1 MTQEPPH
8 LLVVED
14 DARLRDRLRRYLG
27 EQGFLVVTAADAT
40 EARAQLAAMH
50 FDLLVLDVMLPGED
64 GISLVRALRPQLDTP
79 IILLT
84 ARSEPED
91 RIRGLEAGA
100 DDYVPKPFE
109 PRELVLRIQAILRR
123 APQDDAEAQ
132 RLVRLGGLIFD
143 AARGVLLAGD
153 ERIHLTGGEAALLRV
168 LVDNPGTVLT
178 RDQLTDMAMI
188 NGNSRTVD
196 VQVTRLRR
204 KIEPDPR
211 LPRFLQ
217 TVRGE
222 GYILRPDG

>member
-1 MTQEPPH
+1 MSEETPH

-14 DARLRDRLRRYLG
+14 DERLRDRLRRFLG
-27 EQGFLVVTAADAT
+27 EQGFFVVTAGDTA

-50 FDLLVLDVMLPGED
+50 FDLIVLDVMLPGED
-64 GISLVRALRPQLDTP
+64 GVSLVRALRPSLDTP

-84 ARSEPED
+84 ARGEPED

-100 DDYVPKPFE
+100 DDYVTKPFE

-123 APQDDAEAQ
+123 QPQESADVQ

-143 AARGVLLAGD
+143 MTRGVLMAGE

-168 LVDNPGTVLT
+168 LVDNPGTVLS

-188 NGNSRTVD
+188 NGNTRTVD